1 MFPFMY
7 TVTLNKICTFFL
19 FLFHFILIFS
29 ILSLILISIYRKNKF
44 LMILQ
49 HIILSPGRPPNTLF
63 CTTVRIVSPGVL
75 IIAPNTPAQNPNKE
89 VMKKK

>member
-1 MFPFMY
+1 MFLNIVLASFSPSFNIKS
-7 TVTLNKICTFFL
+7 VTYLL
-19 FLFHFILIFS
+19 
-29 ILSLILISIYRKNKF
+29 ILSLILTSIYRKNKF

-49 HIILSPGRPPNTLF
+49 HKFFLPGRPPNTLF

-89 VMKKK
+89 VKKK